1 MLTFLGV
8 KGFAI
13 IDELR
18 VEFGE
23 GFNVITG
30 ETGAGKSIIINAL
43 SALMNMKMPGDVVR
57 TNAAQAEIT
66 GHFLRGQEEYLIR
79 RVIGK
84 TGRSRAFLNDE
95 PVISGRLEE
104 MGGKSISIYGQ
115 NEFQH
120 LLNKE
125 NYTSIVDR
133 LLALEKDQSLLKE
146 KFDALRRIDSGLEKK
161 MKEAEGKTKETEL
174 LEFQIEEITRHN
186 IQEGEEE
193 SVRERMKV
201 LKSAEK
207 ISACLAEISNG
218 LYEGESSVQGML
230 KAYTGMLKQFHAFD
244 AMGGLMKRLESVSFD
259 IEDCLQEMRRIEK
272 GLIFDP
278 EELQILEDRL
288 SDIYRLKEKYGN
300 TCEAISKYN
309 ESAKARL
316 EYLRSL
322 SSDID
327 GLAAQKA
334 LLMKEV
340 EEVAER
346 LSAKRK
352 KGSARLER
360 SIIEE
365 LAFLSM
371 KGLQFNIHIMDKG
384 FIDGDGKDDIE
395 FLIST
400 NPGEP
405 LKPLR
410 RIASGGELSRIML
423 AVKKVIGGEEDK
435 TLIFDE
441 VDSGI
446 GGRVA
451 DMVGKRLK
459 DLAGRQQVIC
469 ITHLPQIAAYADHHF
484 LVEKYYEQ
492 GMTRTGIRELSR
504 GERVQEIARM
514 MGGAGVTKKTIERA
528 EEMIRND

>member
-43 SALMNMKMPGDVVR
+43 SALMNMKMAGDVVR
-57 TNAAQAEIT
+57 TSAAHAEIT
-66 GHFLRGQEEYLIR
+66 GHFFRGEEEYLIR

-84 TGRSRAFLNDE
+84 TGRSKAFINDD
-95 PVISGRLEE
+95 PVLSGRLEE
-104 MGGKSISIYGQ
+104 VGNKSISIYGQ

-125 NYTSIVDR
+125 NYTAIVDR
-133 LLALEKDQSLLKE
+133 LISLERDQLLLKE
-146 KFDALRRIDSGLEKK
+146 RFEALKKTGSELERK
-161 MKEAEGKTKETEL
+161 MKEAEGKTKEMEL
-174 LEFQIEEITRHN
+174 LEFQIEEIARYN
-186 IQEGEEE
+186 ILEGEEE
-193 SVRERMKV
+193 SVRERLKT

-207 ISACLAEISNG
+207 INACLAEISNG
-218 LYEGESSVQGML
+218 LYEGEASVQGVVKSHM
-230 KAYTGMLKQFHAFD
+230 GMLRHFSAFE
-244 AMGGLMKRLESVSFD
+244 AMDDLRKRMESISFD
-259 IEDCLQEMRRIEK
+259 IEDVLQEIRKVEK
-272 GLIFDP
+272 GLFFDP
-278 EELQILEDRL
+278 EELQVLEDRL
-288 SDIYRLKEKYGN
+288 SDIYRLKEKYGK
-300 TCEAISKYN
+300 TCDAIHKYS
-309 ESAKARL
+309 ESAKERL
-316 EYLRSL
+316 EYLSSL

-327 GLAAQKA
+327 GLAAKKA
-334 LLMKEV
+334 LLTKEV
-340 EEVAER
+340 EGMAER
-346 LSAKRK
+346 LSEKRK

-365 LAFLSM
+365 LGFLSM
-371 KGLQFNIHIMDKG
+371 KGLQFNIRIMDKG
-384 FIDGDGKDDIE
+384 FTDSDGKDDIE

-410 RIASGGELSRIML
+410 KIASGGELSRIML
-423 AVKKVIGGEEDK
+423 AIKKVIGGEEEK

-459 DLAGRQQVIC
+459 DLAGTQQVIC

-492 GMTRTGIRELSR
+492 GTTRTGIRELSKE
-504 GERVQEIARM
+504 ERVQELARM
-514 MGGAGVTKKTIERA
+514 MGGAGITKKTIERA